1 MDLKRSAAR
10 MHIYL
15 QGNLPLAWMLFIL
28 VVCSFM
34 CQIMILA
41 LGPGTREL
49 DEATNHWQKFQH
61 KGQMWRA
68 PAIVFEDTKFKGW
81 QMPITENISDL
92 GALNFRDIS
101 SMRVSKGVTVTLYS
115 NVSWT
120 GSEISIDTDVTYLGN
135 KWNDRVYS
143 IAIEIDPVTPHA
155 VEFYRAGASMGL
167 QAQQCP
173 RSVVCSPDATL
184 DAVTGS
190 VYMAISNLMREK
202 LEGLV
207 GCRTQRF
214 FRPDGRAIY
223 GMLPP
228 KVYYTCEGEHFI
240 LPAEAPGFYVNVP
253 VPSALKRLRI
263 ETLYT
268 APRIHSIL
276 DILTATE
283 CSTLISE
290 ARPHLVKAGKA
301 MGVDGGWAWSAS
313 MCGKGCGAEKP
324 SVLAR
329 SVVARTAELLG
340 INQELAEGLIVRR
353 YEQGAGEEEPRH
365 EWTADRMHTAGN
377 PENRFA
383 TVFIFL
389 NTVPEGGQ
397 LYFPPGGRK
406 LKKPTSQGAGASGG
420 EGVTVL
426 PAAGNAVLMYNL
438 VASGHME
445 GRVDEAAWVGAAPVV
460 RGEKWVA
467 EVRFV
472 NRLDKADEWNKAA
485 RERAAT
491 LGGSGKNWK
500 PVNYRGTNVL
510 LMCCYR
516 GTNVLVM
523 CCSGKNWKPVKM
535 KHGPQ
540 HLQLQ
545 DVAVELQLTRFPT

>member
-1 MDLKRSAAR
+1 
-10 MHIYL
+10 
-15 QGNLPLAWMLFIL
+15 
-28 VVCSFM
+28 
-34 CQIMILA
+34 
-41 LGPGTREL
+41 
-49 DEATNHWQKFQH
+49 
-61 KGQMWRA
+61 
-68 PAIVFEDTKFKGW
+68 
-81 QMPITENISDL
+81 
-92 GALNFRDIS
+92 
-101 SMRVSKGVTVTLYS
+101 
-115 NVSWT
+115 
-120 GSEISIDTDVTYLGN
+120 
-135 KWNDRVYS
+135 
-143 IAIEIDPVTPHA
+143 
-155 VEFYRAGASMGL
+155 
-167 QAQQCP
+167 
-173 RSVVCSPDATL
+173 
-184 DAVTGS
+184 
-190 VYMAISNLMREK
+190 
-202 LEGLV
+202 
-207 GCRTQRF
+207 
-214 FRPDGRAIY
+214 
-223 GMLPP
+223 
-228 KVYYTCEGEHFI
+228 
-240 LPAEAPGFYVNVP
+240 